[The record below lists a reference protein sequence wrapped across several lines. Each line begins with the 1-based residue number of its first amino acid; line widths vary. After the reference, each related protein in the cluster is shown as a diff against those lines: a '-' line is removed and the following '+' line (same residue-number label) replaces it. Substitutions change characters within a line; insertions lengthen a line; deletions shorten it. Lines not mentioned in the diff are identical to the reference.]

1 MKLLIAI
8 SGILICIGTA
18 SATPLAAASSDA
30 VVSTDLSSRK
40 LTGDQIRKLK
50 PAKRLVA
57 RPVMRRIAR

>member
-8 SGILICIGTA
+8 TGMLICIGTA

-30 VVSTDLSSRK
+30 AVSTDLSSRK
-40 LTGDQIRKLK
+40 LTGEQIRRLK

-57 RPVMRRIAR
+57 RPVLRRIKR